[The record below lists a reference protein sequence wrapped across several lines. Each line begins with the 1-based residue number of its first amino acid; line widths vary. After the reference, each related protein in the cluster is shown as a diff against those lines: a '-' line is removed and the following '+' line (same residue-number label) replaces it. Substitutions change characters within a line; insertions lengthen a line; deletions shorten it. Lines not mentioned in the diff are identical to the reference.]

1 MDLGNSG
8 KGVKQAAGKA
18 NLKESPGLLG
28 SGFRPQNPLPFM
40 KALIPCML
48 TVGAA
53 LFVVAQN
60 PKKEEAPPGSAE
72 KIAAAMPSEPY
83 AKPEKPRKVLFF
95 SKTNGFRHGSIATGK
110 LCFEEM
116 GRKTGAFEAVI
127 SEDIAEFEAE
137 NLKKYDAVCFLST
150 TMNVFLPHPND
161 MKNLSAE
168 GKEAAGK
175 REAQLKENLMA
186 FIKQGGGFIGVHAAT
201 DTCYEWSE
209 YGKMIN
215 GYFDGHPW
223 TADTMV
229 SVKVEPGQEKHPL
242 VAMFEGQNQE
252 FKEEIYQLK
261 DPYDS
266 KAVHMLLRLDTE
278 KTDMTKKGIK
288 RTDGDF
294 GISWA
299 RHWEK
304 GRVFYSSLGHNH
316 DMYWN
321 PKVVRHYLA
330 GIQWAIGDFKV
341 EVKDGK

>member
-1 MDLGNSG
+1 
-8 KGVKQAAGKA
+8 
-18 NLKESPGLLG
+18 
-28 SGFRPQNPLPFM
+28 M
-40 KALIPCML
+40 KALIPCLL
-48 TVGAA
+48 TGATA

-60 PKKEEAPPGSAE
+60 PAAEQAPPGAAE
-72 KIAAAMPSEPY
+72 KIAAALPDKPF
-83 AKPEKPRKVLFF
+83 AKPEKARKVLVF

-110 LCFEEM
+110 IALAEM

-127 SEDIAEFEAE
+127 SDDLAEFETD

-150 TMNVFLPHPND
+150 TMNVFSPHP
-161 MKNLSAE
+161 KELEKLSSAE
-168 GKEAAGK
+168 KEAAVK
-175 REAQLKENLMA
+175 RDAQLKENLMA
-186 FIKQGGGFIGVHAAT
+186 FIKAGRGFVGIHAAT

-278 KTDMTKKGIK
+278 KTDMTRQGIK

-330 GIQWAIGDFKV
+330 GIQWALGDFKV
-341 EVKDGK
+341 EIKDGK

>member
-1 MDLGNSG
+1 
-8 KGVKQAAGKA
+8 
-18 NLKESPGLLG
+18 
-28 SGFRPQNPLPFM
+28 M
-40 KALIPCML
+40 KALIPCLM
-48 TVGAA
+48 TGAAA
-53 LFVVAQN
+53 LFVVAQK
-60 PKKEEAPPGSAE
+60 PATEQAPPGAAE
-72 KIAAAMPSEPY
+72 KITAAIPDKPF
-83 AKPEKPRKVLFF
+83 AKPGKPRKVLVF
-95 SKTNGFRHGSIATGK
+95 SKTNGFRHASIATGK
-110 LCFEEM
+110 VALAEM

-127 SEDIAEFEAE
+127 SDDLGEFEADK
-137 NLKKYDAVCFLST
+137 LKQYDAVCFLST
-150 TMNVFLPHPND
+150 TQAVFSPHPNELKTMSGED
-161 MKNLSAE
+161 K
-168 GKEAAGK
+168 KAALEK
-175 REAQLKENLMA
+175 DARLKENLMA
-186 FIKQGGGFIGVHAAT
+186 FVKSGRGFIGIHAAT

-209 YGKMIN
+209 YGRMIN

-242 VAMFEGQNQE
+242 VAMFEGANQE

-278 KTDMTKKGIK
+278 KTDMTRKGIK

-321 PKVVRHYLA
+321 SKVVRHYLA
-330 GIQWAIGDFKV
+330 GIQWAIGDFKA